1 MDNNPFVV
9 YGYVSDDLFCDR
21 EQETEELY
29 RSLRNGRNVSLIA
42 PRRIGKSG
50 LIDHLFHQREVRDN
64 YNTFHIDIYATKNI
78 NEFVLAMGKDILAS
92 LQPRG
97 KKVMNTFISYL
108 SSLRPGLSF
117 DETGTPS
124 FNISVGE
131 VRAPETT
138 IDEIFRYLEYADRPN
153 LVAIDEFQTIANYP
167 ENTTEA
173 LLRTHIQRCHN
184 ANFIFAGS
192 QRSMMAEMFLSAARP
207 FYQSATTMNINA
219 IAKEKYIPF
228 ASRLF
233 SREKR
238 RIDEGV
244 VETVYDRFE
253 GITWYLQRVMNEL
266 YDMTGKGETCTVS
279 MVDVAVDH
287 ILRLNEFNYRSMLF
301 QLPARQ
307 KELLVAIAHAGKA
320 KSMLSQKFLKQYRLP
335 SASFVQSAIKGLLE
349 KEFVTETF
357 GVFEVYDKF
366 FALWLRR
373 NM

>member
-42 PRRIGKSG
+42 PRRIGKAG

-108 SSLRPGLSF
+108 SSLRPRLSF

-138 IDEIFRYLEYADRPN
+138 IDEIFRYLEYAYRPN

-184 ANFIFAGS
+184 ANFIFSGS

-238 RIDEGV
+238 WIDEGV